1 MVQVQLIFIGNV
13 YSSTIC
19 KFQECFDNTLNPKTG
34 PNGEPIISKSKS
46 QVGKYADIDG
56 DGTVDGIIF
65 ADLMIGGN
73 GVWNSYDSS
82 NSSYNLKGKYS
93 ISKITSSKDYYV
105 SQKSYTN
112 KLGGSAEVLTP
123 VGTSNDRFYI
133 VSLNNLFGTYDWYNS
148 ANGNMKDYT
157 TTTSEKFGKGK
168 DNTSSMISK
177 WENKAYGEQDNCT
190 NHKDIW
196 GQIKNQSEIGWFIPS
211 REEWAAF
218 ANQLEITK
226 SNYISKGLS
235 GWYWASSQS
244 NSNNAHY
251 ITFDY
256 GHITNDF
263 VNYDAYVRLATSF

>member
-1 MVQVQLIFIGNV
+1 
-13 YSSTIC
+13 
-19 KFQECFDNTLNPKTG
+19 
-34 PNGEPIISKSKS
+34 
-46 QVGKYADIDG
+46 
-56 DGTVDGIIF
+56 
-65 ADLMIGGN
+65 MIGGN

-93 ISKITSSKDYYV
+93 ISKITSPKDYYV

-112 KLGGSAEVLTP
+112 KLGGSAEVITP

-211 REEWAAF
+211 REEWADF